1 MHVLALDFDGVI
13 SDSAPEA
20 FVVAVRTY
28 AELRP
33 KSELARESSKLVTPT
48 RPAVEANA
56 LYPRFVELMPLGNR
70 AEDYAVVLSILERAL
85 DVADQPAYDRVR
97 AAEDEDFLRSFHS
110 RFYDLRGMFSRDERE
125 AWLGLLRP
133 YAPVLAVLRR
143 RRTDT
148 VLALATAKDR
158 ASVLTLLHAYGIEGL
173 FPAERIL
180 DKEAGVSKRA
190 HLGAL
195 QERLSVAWQEITF
208 VDDKLNHLD
217 SVADL
222 GVRCVLAAWGYNGER
237 ERSQAR
243 ERGYAVCGLDEVE
256 TTLFGAGGEAGAS
269 RGGDRL
275 AGGR

>member
-1 MHVLALDFDGVI
+1 MPVLALDFDGVI

-20 FVVAVRTY
+20 FVVSLRTY
-28 AELRP
+28 GELRP
-33 KSELARESSKLVTPT
+33 KSELARETSNLGTPT
-48 RPAVEANA
+48 RPTLEANA
-56 LYPRFVELMPLGNR
+56 LYQRFVELMPLGNR
-70 AEDYAVVLSILERAL
+70 AEDYAVVLSILERSL

-97 AAEDEDFLRSFHS
+97 AAEDEDFLRSFHR
-110 RFYDLRGMFSRDERE
+110 RFYELRGMFSRDERE

-133 YAPVLAVLRR
+133 YAPVIAVLRR
-143 RRTDT
+143 RSTDT

-158 ASVLTLLHAYGIEGL
+158 ASVRILLHAYGIEDL

-195 QERLSVAWQEITF
+195 KERLSVAWKEITF
-208 VDDKLNHLD
+208 VDDKLNHLE

-256 TTLFGAGGEAGAS
+256 ATLFGTGADVGGP

-275 AGGR
+275 AGEH